1 MNRIMNHLLLT
12 CLLMTYGICLL
23 LWMGADEVD
32 TSEIRLI
39 TIVSVVWFGFL
50 LLMGLKDI
58 QTYFLLAPVVIMFI
72 PNAVN
77 DVFPEVRITENS
89 DRVTVF
95 AAIFTHIDF
104 YFLAGILK
112 FGIKSSIR
120 EKFGT
125 PGIKVVLF
133 FYCMLIPF
141 LYFAQEKPGL
151 AMGLSQVRY
160 GLACILLFNLVK
172 AEQYFVWF
180 IKGCVLGLFGVL
192 LESFVYT
199 KTSGLT
205 RLSSGNF
212 AVNGLGHL
220 FSALSIFIYFGLEDC
235 KDVISRWMRVIAP
248 LAAIIALLLTG
259 TRSALVALAGA
270 GLLCAFVSKRRGI
283 ILPIF
288 LILAVAGFVLLADKI
303 EAISRLASVA
313 DKLFS
318 GNLEIADGTYSE
330 DTTSL
335 ATRFVIWT
343 GSIKMI
349 IDHPILGIGP
359 GVWNSIKSSY
369 GVWFGVLL
377 DPHNEY
383 LAILTSYGLLFGA
396 AVIGACL
403 IGPIIMGMKRFN
415 LPVPFYRSMLRSCLW
430 FILSVSI
437 SGLFNASLLKHQ
449 MSAIFIMILLFFYK
463 CKSKHDQMVN
473 MGIAR
478 V

>member
-1 MNRIMNHLLLT
+1 MI
-12 CLLMTYGICLL
+12 YGICLL
-23 LWMGADEVD
+23 LWMGAGEVD

-39 TIVSVVWFGFL
+39 TIVSVMWFGFL
-50 LLMGLKDI
+50 LLIGLKDV

-77 DVFPEVRITENS
+77 DVFPEVRITENF
-89 DRVTVF
+89 DRTTVF

-112 FGIKSSIR
+112 FGINKSGNER
-120 EKFGT
+120 FGT
-125 PGIKVVLF
+125 PGVKAVLII
-133 FYCMLIPF
+133 YCMLIPF
-141 LYFAQEKPGL
+141 IYFALEKPAL

-160 GLACILLFNLVK
+160 ALACFLLFSLVE
-172 AEQYFVWF
+172 AERYFFWF

-192 LESFVYT
+192 LESIVYT

-220 FSALSIFIYFGLEDC
+220 FSALSIFIYFGLENC
-235 KDVISRWMRVIAP
+235 KDVLSRWMRVIAP
-248 LAAIIALLLTG
+248 VIGIIALLSTG

-283 ILPIF
+283 ILPVF
-288 LILAVAGFVLLADKI
+288 LIIAVAGFVILADKI
-303 EAISRLASVA
+303 EAISRLASVT

-335 ATRFVIWT
+335 ATRFVIWA
-343 GSIKMI
+343 GSVKMI
-349 IDHPILGIGP
+349 IDHPMLGVGP

-383 LAILTSYGLLFGA
+383 LAILTSYGLLFGS

-403 IGPIIMGMKRFN
+403 IGPVIMGMKRFN
-415 LPVPFYRSMLRSCLW
+415 LSDPFFKPILRSCLW

-449 MSAIFIMILLFFYK
+449 MSAIFIMVLFFFYK
-463 CKSKHDQMVN
+463 SKSKHDQMMN
-473 MGIAR
+473 MNIVGS
-478 V
+478 